1 MSARV
6 VVRSS
11 AALLAAAVIAQL
23 SISALQQ
30 GLPALGPVL
39 QQTFALQTSG
49 TAALWEWGALVRQ
62 QQFFFGVA

>member
-49 TAALWEWGALVRQ
+49 TAALLGVGSLGTATAIL
-62 QQFFFGVA
+62 FGVA